1 MTLAKAIALCWWVM
15 RASEAEKQMVE
26 VEVTRMMG
34 DNQVDNQVGNNEDAQ
49 EGRLLEKKIRVPL
62 RNMRSMQ
69 RRRWK
74 T

>member
-1 MTLAKAIALCWWVM
+1 MILSKAIALCWWVM

-26 VEVTRMMG
+26 VEVTMMM
-34 DNQVDNQVGNNEDAQ
+34 VGNNEDAQ
-49 EGRLLEKKIRVPL
+49 EGRLLEKKMRVLL
-62 RNMRSMQ
+62 RNMRSVQ

>member
-1 MTLAKAIALCWWVM
+1 M

-62 RNMRSMQ
+62 RNMRSVQ

>member
-1 MTLAKAIALCWWVM
+1 MTLPKAIALCWWVM

>member
-1 MTLAKAIALCWWVM
+1 M